1 MVRVSAA
8 RLIPMDAREIV
19 EGLALT
25 ARTAARTLVATTGD
39 TRRAALRAIAD
50 EIDARADEI
59 AAANNLDIE
68 RAKAESMHPQMQD
81 RLLLT
86 LDRIAGIARGAR
98 QVADLEDPL
107 GRILKKS
114 TLPNG
119 LELEQITVPFG
130 VIGMVY
136 EARPN
141 VTVDAAVI
149 LLMSGNAALLRG
161 SSTADASNRVLV
173 EVMRSALAKTSIS
186 PDVIQLVPS
195 DDRATVK
202 ALLTARGKVDLVIPR
217 GSAALIRMVVDEAT
231 VPTIETGAGVCHVY
245 VDAAADLQKALPIV
259 MNSKTH
265 RPSVCNAAETVLIHK
280 GVAEKFLPT
289 LLQSLHGAGVLLH
302 CDEATEKVAQSL
314 SIDTTRATAENWGTE
329 YGVLEINVGVVDSL
343 ESAIDHIATFGTQ
356 HTEAIVTEDKESARK
371 FIAMSDCAAVMVNAS
386 TRFTDGEQM
395 GFGAE
400 IGISNQKLHARGPMG
415 LEAMTTTTWVVTGT
429 GQIRS

>member
-1 MVRVSAA
+1 
-8 RLIPMDAREIV
+8 MDAVQVVGE
-19 EGLALT
+19 LALKARKASRSLST
-25 ARTAARTLVATTGD
+25 ATGVE
-39 TRRAALRAIAD
+39 RKAALELIAQAIESRSAEILAAN
-50 EIDARADEI
+50 EIDMNNARAED
-59 AAANNLDIE
+59 
-68 RAKAESMHPQMQD
+68 MHPQMQD

-86 LDRIAGIARGAR
+86 ADRIKGIAGGAR
-98 QVADLEDPL
+98 QVAALADPL
-107 GRILKKS
+107 GQTLRKS

-119 LELEQITVPFG
+119 LELEQISVPFG

-161 SSTADASNRVLV
+161 SSTARNSNEILV
-173 EVMRSALAKTSIS
+173 NVMRDALSHTKIS
-186 PDVIQLVPS
+186 PDVLQLIPS
-195 DDRATVK
+195 EDRATTK

-245 VDAAADLQKALPIV
+245 VDEFADIEKALPIV
-259 MNSKTH
+259 INSKTH
-265 RPSVCNAAETVLIHK
+265 RPSVCNAAETLLVHK
-280 GVAEKFLPT
+280 SIAPTFLPMA
-289 LLQSLHGAGVLLH
+289 LKALSDAGVILH
-302 CDEATEKVAQSL
+302 SDATAQKVADTFKIASTIATE
-314 SIDTTRATAENWGTE
+314 ENWSTE
-329 YGVLEINVGVVDSL
+329 YGVLEMNVAVVDSVD
-343 ESAIDHIATFGTQ
+343 AAADHIAQYGTN
-356 HTEAIVTEDKESARK
+356 HTEAIVTENKANAAR
-371 FIAMSDCAAVMVNAS
+371 FIALSDCAAVMVNTS

-415 LEAMTTTTWVVTGT
+415 LEAMTTTTWIVTGD

>member
-1 MVRVSAA
+1 MSATELVA
-8 RLIPMDAREIV
+8 E
-19 EGLALT
+19 LATT
-25 ARTAARTLVATTGD
+25 ARKAARTLSTATGAE
-39 TRRAALRAIAD
+39 RKAALDAIAQAIESRSA
-50 EIDARADEI
+50 EILAANEADMVNARAE
-59 AAANNLDIE
+59 N
-68 RAKAESMHPQMQD
+68 MHPQMQD
-81 RLLLT
+81 RLLLNA
-86 LDRIAGIARGAR
+86 DRIKGIAGGAR
-98 QVADLEDPL
+98 QVAALANPL
-107 GRILKKS
+107 GQVLRKS

-119 LELEQITVPFG
+119 LELEQISVPFG

-161 SSTADASNRVLV
+161 SSTARNSNEILVNVMKDAI
-173 EVMRSALAKTSIS
+173 ATTKIS

-195 DDRATVK
+195 EDRATTK

-245 VDAAADLQKALPIV
+245 VDEFADIEKALPILV
-259 MNSKTH
+259 NSKTH
-265 RPSVCNAAETVLIHK
+265 RPSACNAAETLLVHK
-280 GVAEKFLPT
+280 SIAPTFLPMA
-289 LLQSLHGAGVLLH
+289 LKALSDAGVILH
-302 CDEATEKVAQSL
+302 SDATAQKVADTFKIASTPATEA
-314 SIDTTRATAENWGTE
+314 NWSTE
-329 YGVLEINVGVVDSL
+329 YGVLEMNVAVVDSVD
-343 ESAIDHIATFGTQ
+343 AAADHIARYGTN
-356 HTEAIVTEDKESARK
+356 HTEAIVTENKANAAR
-371 FIAMSDCAAVMVNAS
+371 FIALSDCAAVMVNTS

-415 LEAMTTTTWVVTGT
+415 LEAMTTTTWIVTGN